1 VSTVCLSAGGAPGRS
16 HVVSGGAGGVGDP
29 QVAEGEDAGRAGLSG
44 AGGQLGGVLRAGG
57 VLGGGAVPPP
67 VGHHRVVRVH
77 HGGAPRGRRVGVGA
91 PVVIHAVVG
100 ERENARIIGLNS
112 C

>member
-1 VSTVCLSAGGAPGRS
+1 M
-16 HVVSGGAGGVGDP
+16 
-29 QVAEGEDAGRAGLSG
+29 AEGEDAGRAGLSG

-91 PVVIHAVVG
+91 PVVHNAVVG
-100 ERENARIIGLNS
+100 EREDTRVIGVGHARVWDPVLHKQGDPVAGHWLPLELERRG
-112 C
+112 